1 VGGHLCSTLAH
12 HRLTC
17 LASPNNFLFYFSL
30 SYGTQE
36 GKIFL
41 YRFFDNMLLLQLTN
55 TNYDNVFFFYF
66 ILLIFFFGGLECV
79 GHSFAFF
86 K

>member
-1 VGGHLCSTLAH
+1 
-12 HRLTC
+12 
-17 LASPNNFLFYFSL
+17 
-30 SYGTQE
+30 
-36 GKIFL
+36 L